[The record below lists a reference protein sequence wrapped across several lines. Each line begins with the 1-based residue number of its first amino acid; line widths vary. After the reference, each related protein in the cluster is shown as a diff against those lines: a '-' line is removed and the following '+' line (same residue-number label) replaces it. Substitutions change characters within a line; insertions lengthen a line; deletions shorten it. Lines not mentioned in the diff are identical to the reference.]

1 MPTILRVY
9 GECLARVP
17 GDIAR
22 NVWVLILPVLAS
34 IAFAVLGSLLGALG
48 IVGGFI
54 MGLVECAI
62 FASFLYFLDEVVSR
76 SPTHIRELLTSV
88 KRYFWPVMNVLFVLW
103 IAQLVLGMVLSGLP
117 NGGVIQMGI
126 ALVLFILLNATP
138 EVIYQRR
145 AWNGMD
151 VIMGSVN
158 FIQENWIEWFI
169 PNLAFGA
176 AAVFGVGPLA
186 SLLAMA
192 LGGFGLVATGV
203 IVGALLMPVMVF
215 RGHLFRAL
223 DGSSSRARRFKYG
236 R

>member
-34 IAFAVLGSLLGALG
+34 IAFAVLGSILGTLG

-76 SPTHIRELLTSV
+76 SPTHIRELPSSL

-103 IAQLVLGMVLSGLP
+103 IAQLLLGMVLGSMP
-117 NGGVIQMGI
+117 NGGVIQMGVT
-126 ALVLFILLNATP
+126 LVLFVLLNATP

-145 AWNGMD
+145 LWNGMD

-176 AAVFGVGPLA
+176 AAYFGVGPLT
-186 SLLAMA
+186 SLFTMA
-192 LGGFGLVATGV
+192 LGGLGLIVAGV
-203 IVGALLMPVMVF
+203 IIGALLMPVMVF
-215 RGHLFRAL
+215 RGHLFQEL
-223 DGSSSRARRFKYG
+223 DSGGARSRRFRYG